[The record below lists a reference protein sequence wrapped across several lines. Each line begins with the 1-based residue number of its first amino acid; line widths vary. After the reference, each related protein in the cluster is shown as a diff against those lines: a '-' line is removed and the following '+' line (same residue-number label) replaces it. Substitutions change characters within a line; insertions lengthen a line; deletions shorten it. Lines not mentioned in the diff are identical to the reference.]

1 MSEAVIDDVVTVL
14 PPLLQAIET
23 LGFVARNFHPPSF
36 DRVMET
42 AGQPDEDLSAVRPR
56 LANWPA
62 EFTELQNS
70 LETASDA
77 ALAAFAGL
85 RAVRAGQGD
94 ITTAFRALR
103 QLPRA
108 EEALYPLAAK
118 FPPVSSFFLNP
129 ELCED
134 ADLLARL
141 AMPAN
146 QATGIM
152 HDHNEPKSR
161 GGFSIYVPEYY
172 TPDRAWP
179 LVVALH
185 GGSGNGRGFLWSW
198 LRALELV
205 ARRPQFWRHPGRADR
220 NRQRFKFQKHLGIDG
235 RGHRHAQPRP
245 YPGFGAGT
253 LERRSYPA
261 AADRHERWRHVLLRH
276 RA

>member
-1 MSEAVIDDVVTVL
+1 MSEAVIDDVVAVL

-42 AGQPDEDLSAVRPR
+42 AGRPDEDLSAVRPR

-62 EFTELQNS
+62 EFAELQNS

-94 ITTAFRALR
+94 ITNAFRALR

-146 QATGIM
+146 EATGIM
-152 HDHNEPKSR
+152 HDHNEPWR
-161 GGFSIYVPEYY
+161 LFNL
-172 TPDRAWP
+172 RAGILHARSCLALGNGAAWRQRQRP
-179 LVVALH
+179 RLPVAL
-185 GGSGNGRGFLWSW
+185 
-198 LRALELV
+198 A
-205 ARRPQFWRHPGRADR
+205 ARCP
-220 NRQRFKFQKHLGIDG
+220 
-235 RGHRHAQPRP
+235 QPR
-245 YPGFGAGT
+245 
-253 LERRSYPA
+253 RDRCCSY
-261 AADRHERWRHVLLRH
+261 RHGSYLGVDG
-276 RA
+276 